1 MRYGGGAVNDVMAC
15 FQRFSAIASGLP
27 LNEVARS
34 PSLMKSMKSKSP
46 VLVLV
51 GAGVVFAAGLGA
63 SQEPAVPPGAAQ
75 SVASATAAGLRARGL
90 DLGYN
95 LDHAEA
101 LATFKEAIAAE
112 PDAPAGYRLAA
123 ATLWITVLFNQGII
137 TVEDYLGQA
146 RARVPRSAPTA
157 ALDTAFRD
165 NLYQA
170 QTLAEQRLRDH
181 PADADAHYQVGAA
194 FGFEASY
201 VATVEGRVV
210 GSLGAARR
218 AYAEH
223 GRALTLDP
231 ERKDAGLVVGMYRYG
246 VSELSVPLRLA
257 AYLSG
262 FRGGRE
268 HGLRL
273 IEDAARYPSDVQ
285 ANALFTL
292 ILLYNR
298 EGRYDDA
305 LDVIRQLQ
313 ARYPRNRL
321 LRLEAGGTA
330 LRAKRPAEARV
341 WLEEGLAQ
349 LANDPRPRAPGEE
362 GRWRFAYGSAL
373 VALKDLQPAERE
385 LRAALAGVTRDWL
398 RGRVHKELGKLADL
412 AGDRPRAKDEYQQ
425 ASRLCRQD
433 KDSACADEVKALL
446 RDAYR

>member
-1 MRYGGGAVNDVMAC
+1 MKPAV
-15 FQRFSAIASGLP
+15 F
-27 LNEVARS
+27 
-34 PSLMKSMKSKSP
+34 
-46 VLVLV
+46 VLV
-51 GAGVVFAAGLGA
+51 GAIVVIAADLGA
-63 SQEPAVPPGAAQ
+63 GQEPALQARTVRSADPAA
-75 SVASATAAGLRARGL
+75 AAALRARGL

-101 LATFKEAIAAE
+101 LEVFKEAIAAD

-123 ATLWITVLFNQGII
+123 ATTWIAVLFEQGII

-146 RARVPRSAPTA
+146 RANVPRSAPTA
-157 ALDTAFRD
+157 RLKAAFYDYLR
-165 NLYQA
+165 QA
-170 QTLAEQRLRDH
+170 QVLAERRLRDH

-201 VATVEGRVV
+201 IATVEGRVL

-218 AYAEH
+218 AYSEH
-223 GRALTLDP
+223 GRVLKLDP
-231 ERKDAGLVVGMYRYG
+231 GRQDAGLIVGMYRYA
-246 VSELSVPLRLA
+246 VSELSAPLRLF

-298 EGRYDDA
+298 EGRYDAA
-305 LDVIRQLQ
+305 LGVIRQLQ

-362 GRWRFAYGSAL
+362 GRWRYTYGSVL
-373 VALKDLQPAERE
+373 VALEDIRPAERE
-385 LRAALAGVTRDWL
+385 LRAALDGATRDWV
-398 RGRVHKELGKLADL
+398 RGRVHKELGRLADL
-412 AGDRPRAKDEYQQ
+412 AGDRARARAEYQQ
-425 ASRLCRQD
+425 AGRLCRQD
-433 KDSACADEVKALL
+433 NDSVCADQVKALL
-446 RDAYR
+446 ETTNR

>member
-1 MRYGGGAVNDVMAC
+1 M
-15 FQRFSAIASGLP
+15 
-27 LNEVARS
+27 
-34 PSLMKSMKSKSP
+34 KSP

-51 GAGVVFAAGLGA
+51 GAIVAIATGLDA
-63 SQEPAVPPGAAQ
+63 SQEPRLQPEAATSAVP
-75 SVASATAAGLRARGL
+75 ATAATLRARGL
-90 DLGYN
+90 DFGYN

-101 LATFKEAIAAE
+101 LATFKEAIAAD
-112 PDAPAGYRLAA
+112 PGAPAGYRLAA
-123 ATLWITVLFNQGII
+123 ATIWITVLFEQGII

-146 RARVPRSAPTA
+146 RASVSRSAPRAGLDA
-157 ALDTAFRD
+157 AFHDYLHH
-165 NLYQA
+165 A
-170 QTLAEQRLRDH
+170 QLLAERRLRDH
-181 PADADAHYQVGAA
+181 PSDPDAHYQVGAA

-201 VATVEGRVV
+201 AATAEGRVL

-223 GRALTLDP
+223 GRVLELDP
-231 ERKDAGLVVGMYRYG
+231 ARKDAGLIVGMYRYA
-246 VSELSVPLRLA
+246 VSELSVPLRLF
-257 AYLSG
+257 AYLAG

-268 HGLRL
+268 HGLSL

-305 LDVIRQLQ
+305 LGVIRQLQ
-313 ARYPRNRL
+313 AHYPRNRL

-362 GRWRFAYGSAL
+362 GRWRYTYGSAL
-373 VALKDLQPAERE
+373 VALKDVQPAERE
-385 LRAALAGVTRDWL
+385 LRAALAGATRDWI
-398 RGRVHKELGKLADL
+398 RGRVRKELGKLADL
-412 AGDRPRAKDEYQQ
+412 AGDHPRALDEYQQ
-425 ASRLCRQD
+425 AMRLCRQD
-433 KDSACADEVKALL
+433 QDSACANEVKALL
-446 RDAYR
+446 KTPYR

>member
-1 MRYGGGAVNDVMAC
+1 M
-15 FQRFSAIASGLP
+15 
-27 LNEVARS
+27 
-34 PSLMKSMKSKSP
+34 KSP

-51 GAGVVFAAGLGA
+51 GAIVVIPTGLGA
-63 SQEPAVPPGAAQ
+63 SQKPVVQPGAAP
-75 SVASATAAGLRARGL
+75 SADPAIAVALRARGL
-90 DLGYN
+90 GLGYN

-101 LATFKEAIAAE
+101 LEAFKEAIAAD

-123 ATLWITVLFNQGII
+123 ATIWITVLFEQGII

-146 RARVPRSAPTA
+146 RANVPRSAPTA
-157 ALDTAFRD
+157 KLEAAFYD
-165 NLYQA
+165 YLHQA
-170 QTLAEQRLRDH
+170 QVLAERRLRDH

-201 VATVEGRVV
+201 VATVEGRVL

-218 AYAEH
+218 AYFEH
-223 GRALTLDP
+223 GRVLKLDP
-231 ERKDAGLVVGMYRYG
+231 ARQDAGLIVGMYRYA
-246 VSELSVPLRLA
+246 VSELSVPLRFF

-268 HGLRL
+268 RGLRL

-305 LDVIRQLQ
+305 LGVIRQLQ

-330 LRAKRPAEARV
+330 LRANRPAEARV

-362 GRWRFAYGSAL
+362 GRWRYTYGSVL
-373 VALKDLQPAERE
+373 VVLKDIQPAERE
-385 LRAALAGVTRDWL
+385 LRAALAGATRDWV

-412 AGDRPRAKDEYQQ
+412 AGDRPRAVDEYQQ

-433 KDSACADEVKALL
+433 TDSACAAEVKALL
-446 RDAYR
+446 KTAYR

>member
-1 MRYGGGAVNDVMAC
+1 M
-15 FQRFSAIASGLP
+15 
-27 LNEVARS
+27 
-34 PSLMKSMKSKSP
+34 KSP
-46 VLVLV
+46 VLVM
-51 GAGVVFAAGLGA
+51 VVAIIVIVA
-63 SQEPAVPPGAAQ
+63 SQGRVVRTGAPRSADP
-75 SVASATAAGLRARGL
+75 ATAAALRARGL

-101 LATFKEAIAAE
+101 LEAFKEAIAAD

-123 ATLWITVLFNQGII
+123 ATTWITVLFEQGII

-146 RARVPRSAPTA
+146 RANVPRSAPA
-157 ALDTAFRD
+157 ARLEAAFYDYLHR
-165 NLYQA
+165 A
-170 QTLAEQRLRDH
+170 QVLAERRLREH
-181 PADADAHYQVGAA
+181 SADADAHFQVGAA

-201 VATVEGRVV
+201 VATVEGRVL

-218 AYAEH
+218 AYSEH
-223 GRALTLDP
+223 GRVLRLDP
-231 ERKDAGLVVGMYRYG
+231 TRQDAGLIVGMYRYA
-246 VSELSVPLRLA
+246 VSELSAPLRLV

-285 ANALFTL
+285 PNALFTL

-305 LDVIRQLQ
+305 LGVIRQLQ

-321 LRLEAGGTA
+321 LRLEGGGTA

-362 GRWRFAYGSAL
+362 GRWRYTYGSAL
-373 VALKDLQPAERE
+373 VALKDVQRAERE
-385 LRAALAGVTRDWL
+385 LRTALDDASRDWV

-412 AGDRPRAKDEYQQ
+412 AGDRPRAVDEYRQ
-425 ASRLCRQD
+425 ASSLCRQD
-433 KDSACADEVKALL
+433 KDSACANEVKALL
-446 RDAYR
+446 KTAYR

>member
-1 MRYGGGAVNDVMAC
+1 
-15 FQRFSAIASGLP
+15 
-27 LNEVARS
+27 
-34 PSLMKSMKSKSP
+34 MKSKSSI
-46 VLVLV
+46 LVLV
-51 GAGVVFAAGLGA
+51 GVLVVIAVPLGA
-63 SQEPAVPPGAAQ
+63 SQEPVVQPGASPSA
-75 SVASATAAGLRARGL
+75 APATAAALRARGL

-101 LATFKEAIAAE
+101 LATFKEAIAAD

-123 ATLWITVLFNQGII
+123 ATIWITVLFEQGII

-146 RARVPRSAPTA
+146 RANVARSAPAA
-157 ALDTAFRD
+157 ALDAAFHDYLAR
-165 NLYQA
+165 A
-170 QTLAEQRLRDH
+170 QTLAERRLRDR

-223 GRALTLDP
+223 GRVLELDP
-231 ERKDAGLVVGMYRYG
+231 VRKDAGLIVGMYRYA
-246 VSELSVPLRLA
+246 VSELSVPLRLF

-305 LDVIRQLQ
+305 LGVIRQLQ

-330 LRAKRPAEARV
+330 LRAKRPDEARV
-341 WLEEGLAQ
+341 WLEDGLAQ

-362 GRWRFAYGSAL
+362 GRWRYTYGSAL
-373 VALKDLQPAERE
+373 VALKDIEPAGRE
-385 LRAALAGVTRDWL
+385 LRAALAGATRDWV

-412 AGDRPRAKDEYQQ
+412 AGDRPRALDEYQR
-425 ASRLCRQD
+425 ATRLCRRD

-446 RDAYR
+446 KTAYR